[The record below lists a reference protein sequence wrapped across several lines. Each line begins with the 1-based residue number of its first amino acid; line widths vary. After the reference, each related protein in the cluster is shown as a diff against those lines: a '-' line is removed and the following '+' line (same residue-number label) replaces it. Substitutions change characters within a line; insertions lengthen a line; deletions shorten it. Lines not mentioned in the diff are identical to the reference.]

1 MNIAILFT
9 SCLASFAAAV
19 ISLLFFLRYK
29 KVFFFDVLLVLVSFF
44 VLSTES
50 FFVIQRNAGIT
61 NILFL
66 SIIGLFLGVCFSYG
80 ILSLGFDLIRVST
93 NAFVRKLPLFYSILF
108 LAAGIVFA
116 VCFKDATLLSTII
129 NISGIWVP
137 AGISVL
143 VAIIFYKRID
153 SGVFKKEKWIF
164 IVLALIN
171 LVFAFVIKEIPFV
184 FIISISLLV
193 FYIFYR
199 FYFAAPVA
207 KTQKSLSPEFVK
219 NFSLTSR
226 EQEIILALL
235 ERKSNKE
242 LAQALFVSEK
252 TIETHLG
259 NIYKKIGVKN
269 RLELF
274 SRLQNDL

>member
-9 SCLASFAAAV
+9 SCLTSFAAAV

-50 FFVIQRNAGIT
+50 FFVTQRNAGIT

-66 SIIGLFLGVCFSYG
+66 SIIGLFLGICFSYG
-80 ILSLGFDLIRVST
+80 IINLGFDLIRVST

-116 VCFKDATLLSTII
+116 VCFKDAALLSTII

-143 VAIIFYKRID
+143 AAIIFYKRID

-164 IVLALIN
+164 IALALIN

-207 KTQKSLSPEFVK
+207 KTQKSLSAEFVK
-219 NFSLTSR
+219 NFSLTRR

-235 ERKSNKE
+235 EGKSNKE

>member
-1 MNIAILFT
+1 MNLAILFT

-50 FFVIQRNAGIT
+50 YFVTERNASIT
-61 NILFL
+61 NILLL

-80 ILSLGFDLIRVST
+80 IISLGFDLIRVST

-108 LAAGIVFA
+108 TAAEIVFA
-116 VCFKDATLLSTII
+116 VINKDAKLLSTII

-143 VAIIFYKRID
+143 LAIIFHKRID

-164 IVLALIN
+164 IILALIN
-171 LVFAFVIKEIPFV
+171 LVFAFFIEEIPFV

-199 FYFAAPVA
+199 FYFAAPVS
-207 KTQKSLSPEFVK
+207 KTEKSLNPEFVK
-219 NFSLTSR
+219 NFSLTRR

-235 ERKSNKE
+235 EGKSNKE

-274 SRLQNDL
+274 SRLQNDI

>member
-1 MNIAILFT
+1 MNLAILFT

-50 FFVIQRNAGIT
+50 YFVTERNAGIT
-61 NILFL
+61 NILLL

-80 ILSLGFDLIRVST
+80 IISLGFDLIRVST

-108 LAAGIVFA
+108 TAAEIVFA
-116 VCFKDATLLSTII
+116 VINKDAKLLSTII

-143 VAIIFYKRID
+143 LAIIFHKRID

-164 IVLALIN
+164 IILALIN
-171 LVFAFVIKEIPFV
+171 LVFAFFIEEIPFV

-199 FYFAAPVA
+199 FYFAAPVS
-207 KTQKSLSPEFVK
+207 KTEKSLNPEFVK
-219 NFSLTSR
+219 NFSLTRR

-235 ERKSNKE
+235 EGKSNKE
-242 LAQALFVSEK
+242 LVQALFVSEK

-274 SRLQNDL
+274 SRLQNDI

>member
-1 MNIAILFT
+1 MNLAILFT

-50 FFVIQRNAGIT
+50 YFVTERNAGIT
-61 NILFL
+61 NILLL

-80 ILSLGFDLIRVST
+80 IISLGFDLIRVST

-108 LAAGIVFA
+108 TAAEIVFA
-116 VCFKDATLLSTII
+116 VINKDAKLLSTII

-143 VAIIFYKRID
+143 LAIIFHKRID

-164 IVLALIN
+164 IILALIN
-171 LVFAFVIKEIPFV
+171 LVFAFFIEEIPFV

-199 FYFAAPVA
+199 FYFAAPVS
-207 KTQKSLSPEFVK
+207 KTEKSLNPEFVK
-219 NFSLTSR
+219 NFSLTRR

-235 ERKSNKE
+235 EGKSNKE

-274 SRLQNDL
+274 SRLQNDI

>member
-1 MNIAILFT
+1 MNLAILFT

-50 FFVIQRNAGIT
+50 YFVTERNAGIT
-61 NILFL
+61 NILIL

-80 ILSLGFDLIRVST
+80 IISLGFDLIRVST
-93 NAFVRKLPLFYSILF
+93 NAFVRKLPFFYSILF
-108 LAAGIVFA
+108 MVAGVVFA
-116 VCFKDATLLSTII
+116 VISKDAKLLSTFI

-143 VAIIFYKRID
+143 LAIIFHKRID

-164 IVLALIN
+164 IILALIN

-199 FYFAAPVA
+199 FYFAAPVS
-207 KTQKSLSPEFVK
+207 KTQKSLKPEFIK
-219 NFSLTSR
+219 NFSITPR

-235 ERKSNKE
+235 EGKSNKE
-242 LAQALFVSEK
+242 PAQALFVSEK

-274 SRLQNDL
+274 SRLQNDI

>member
-1 MNIAILFT
+1 MNLAILFT

-50 FFVIQRNAGIT
+50 YFVTERNAGIT
-61 NILFL
+61 NILLL
-66 SIIGLFLGVCFSYG
+66 SIIGLFLGVFFSYG
-80 ILSLGFDLIRVST
+80 IISLGFDLIRVST

-108 LAAGIVFA
+108 IAAEIVFA
-116 VCFKDATLLSTII
+116 VITKDAKLLSTII

-143 VAIIFYKRID
+143 LAIIFHKRID

-164 IVLALIN
+164 IILALIN
-171 LVFAFVIKEIPFV
+171 LVFAFFIEELPFV

-199 FYFAAPVA
+199 FYFAAPVS
-207 KTQKSLSPEFVK
+207 KTEKSLNPEFVK
-219 NFSLTSR
+219 NFSLTRR

-235 ERKSNKE
+235 EGKSNKE

-274 SRLQNDL
+274 SRLQNDI

>member
-1 MNIAILFT
+1 MNLAILFT

-50 FFVIQRNAGIT
+50 YFVTERNAGIT
-61 NILFL
+61 NILLL
-66 SIIGLFLGVCFSYG
+66 SIIGLFIGVCFSYG
-80 ILSLGFDLIRVST
+80 IISLGFDLIRVST
-93 NAFVRKLPLFYSILF
+93 NAFVRKLPLIYSILF
-108 LAAGIVFA
+108 TAAEIVFA
-116 VCFKDATLLSTII
+116 VITKDAKLLSTII

-143 VAIIFYKRID
+143 LAIIFHKRID

-164 IVLALIN
+164 IILALIN
-171 LVFAFVIKEIPFV
+171 LVFAFFIEEIPFV

-193 FYIFYR
+193 FYIFYC
-199 FYFAAPVA
+199 FYFAAPVS
-207 KTQKSLSPEFVK
+207 KTEKSLNPEFVK
-219 NFSLTSR
+219 NFSLTRR

-235 ERKSNKE
+235 EGKSNKE

-274 SRLQNDL
+274 SRLQNDI

>member
-1 MNIAILFT
+1 MNIAILFI
-9 SCLASFAAAV
+9 SCLASFAATV

-29 KVFFFDVLLVLVSFF
+29 KIFFFDVLLVLLSFF
-44 VLSTES
+44 ALSTES
-50 FFVIQRNAGIT
+50 FFVSIRNAGIT
-61 NILFL
+61 NIVFL
-66 SIIGLFLGVCFSYG
+66 SIIGLFLGFCFSYG
-80 ILSLGFDLIRVST
+80 ITSLAFDLIRVST
-93 NAFVRKLPLFYSILF
+93 NAFVRKVPLFYSILF
-108 LAAGIVFA
+108 TVAGIVLA
-116 VCFKDATLLSTII
+116 VCFKDSSLLSTII

-137 AGISVL
+137 AGIAVL
-143 VAIIFYKRID
+143 IAIIFYKRID

-164 IVLALIN
+164 IALALIN
-171 LVFAFVIKEIPFV
+171 LVFAFVIKEVPFV

-199 FYFAAPVA
+199 FYFAAPVN
-207 KTQKSLSPEFVK
+207 KTQKSLSPEFIK
-219 NFSLTSR
+219 NFSITPR

-235 ERKSNKE
+235 EGKSNKE

>member
-1 MNIAILFT
+1 MNLAILFT

-50 FFVIQRNAGIT
+50 YFVTERNAGIT
-61 NILFL
+61 NILLL

-80 ILSLGFDLIRVST
+80 IISLGFDLIRVST

-108 LAAGIVFA
+108 TAAEIVFA
-116 VCFKDATLLSTII
+116 VITKDAKLLSTII

-143 VAIIFYKRID
+143 LAIIFHKRID

-164 IVLALIN
+164 IILALIN
-171 LVFAFVIKEIPFV
+171 LVFAFFIEEIPFV

-199 FYFAAPVA
+199 FYFAAPVS
-207 KTQKSLSPEFVK
+207 KTEKSLNSEFVK
-219 NFSLTSR
+219 NFSLTRR

-235 ERKSNKE
+235 EGKSNKE

-274 SRLQNDL
+274 SRLQNDI

>member
-1 MNIAILFT
+1 MNLAILFT

-50 FFVIQRNAGIT
+50 YFVTERNAGIT
-61 NILFL
+61 NILLL

-80 ILSLGFDLIRVST
+80 IISLGFDLIRVST
-93 NAFVRKLPLFYSILF
+93 NAFVRKLPLFYLILF
-108 LAAGIVFA
+108 TAAEIVFA
-116 VCFKDATLLSTII
+116 VINKDAKLLSTII

-143 VAIIFYKRID
+143 LAIIFHKRID

-164 IVLALIN
+164 IILALIN
-171 LVFAFVIKEIPFV
+171 LVFAFFIEEIPFV

-199 FYFAAPVA
+199 FYFAAPVS
-207 KTQKSLSPEFVK
+207 KTEKSLNPEFVK
-219 NFSLTSR
+219 NFSLTRR

-235 ERKSNKE
+235 EGKSNKE

-274 SRLQNDL
+274 SRLQNDI